1 MVMPYEIWIQGYY
14 HMSGGIRALHVLKDE
29 LNARGLQATMLYE
42 GQRQAGTIGVYPEI
56 VHDNPE
62 GYENI
67 ARWLL
72 NTADLPDD
80 GDVFAWET
88 GMGDYPLLTVNII
101 ELDLWKPYSGKRSGT
116 AFWVGKG
123 VRQDSLI
130 PAGAVEITRKN
141 FPKREQL
148 AEFIRSLDYLVSFDP
163 FTAVNLEA
171 VMCGTPVLVRG
182 NHPRM
187 SGEQIKSHDWMRYG
201 IAYQPEDIGK
211 ARSEVHLAYEHY
223 LSLLPVFSD
232 RIDKF
237 VQITQEGSD

>member
-42 GQRQAGTIGVYPEI
+42 GQRQPGTIGVYPEI

-88 GMGDYPLLTVNII
+88 GMGSDRLLTVNII
-101 ELDLWKPYSGKRSGT
+101 ELDLWKPRHQKRNGI
-116 AFWVGKG
+116 AYWVGKG
-123 VRQDSLI
+123 TRNPRVI
-130 PAGAVEITRKN
+130 PAGAIEITKHNYRT
-141 FPKREQL
+141 RQQL
-148 AEFIRSLDYLVSFDP
+148 SNLIHGLDYLISFDP
-163 FTAVNLEA
+163 FSAMNVEA
-171 VMCGTPVLVRG
+171 VIAGTPVLLYG
-182 NHPRM
+182 EHPVMGR
-187 SGEQIKSHDWMRYG
+187 ERIQSHGWTRYG
-201 IAYQPEDIGK
+201 IAYQPSGLDR
-211 ARSEVHLAYEHY
+211 ARSEVGLAYEHY
-223 LSLLPVFSD
+223 LSLLPVFAD

-237 VQITQEGSD
+237 VEVTQETYS